1 MAYTT
6 NYTDTWGYGHSNG
19 TGSIEEQSV
28 TNNEINSLLTVTYDW
43 KITPELDLNVLYG
56 NELVDNSSKYK
67 DNLGNNFNFPGWNH
81 IANASVYSSTGSYHR
96 ERTVGNFGNI
106 SLAYRNML
114 YLNATVL
121 Q

>member
-1 MAYTT
+1 MLIPLTILT
-6 NYTDTWGYGHSNG
+6 HGDMDTP
-19 TGSIEEQSV
+19 TEPGSIEEQSV

-81 IANASVYSSTGSYHR
+81 IANASV
-96 ERTVGNFGNI
+96 
-106 SLAYRNML
+106 
-114 YLNATVL
+114 
-121 Q
+121 